1 MEKKPHFLESIDKKQ
16 FVEAGKILKN
26 HIKAAEYVDPR
37 DDYTYGPE
45 MDLLAYAILEEEGP
59 EAFARFHEDFLRF
72 FMEELEPIWGH
83 LHKGHFYMRQGLAY
97 LAIDVS
103 KAYEYFNH
111 GYQEDRLICRD
122 FYDAGQVADGE
133 IRARLSPNYVSLLII
148 ERSKPEYF
156 ASSDDRQAYFT
167 GLSRLRMEVFWER
180 HDVELYP
187 IIAAIKKLTP
197 NSEEENLLQ
206 AHKEISN
213 NAALDHTFALPPLV
227 SAFLKNLLLNKL
239 YHERNVRNFREKS
252 IRQAGLLDLVDLAES
267 EHIFPNNSLCA
278 FCQMVSILEK
288 ELSLKVEDEYSHEID
303 PVTEKRIGY
312 GLKSLLEK
320 ALVDWS
326 IYI

>member
-1 MEKKPHFLESIDKKQ
+1 MEKKSHFIESIDKKQ
-16 FVEAGKILKN
+16 FVEAGEILKK

-59 EAFARFHEDFLRF
+59 EAFANFHEDFLQF
-72 FMEELEPIWGH
+72 FIEELEPDWGH

-97 LAIDVS
+97 LAIDTS

-111 GYQEDRLICRD
+111 GYQEDRVICKD
-122 FYDAGQVADGE
+122 FFDAGQVADGE

-156 ASSDDRQAYFT
+156 ESQLDRQAYFM
-167 GLSRLRMEVFWER
+167 GLSTLRMEVFWER
-180 HDVELYP
+180 HDVEQFP

-197 NSEEENLLQ
+197 ISETENLLQ
-206 AHKEISN
+206 AYQEICN
-213 NAALDHTFALPPLV
+213 NAGLDHTFALPPLI
-227 SAFLKNLLLNKL
+227 SAFLKKMLLSKL
-239 YHERNVRNFREKS
+239 YHQKDVRKYREKS
-252 IRQAGLLDLVDLAES
+252 ARQAGLFDLVDLAES
-267 EHIFPNNSLCA
+267 EHIFPNNSLRS
-278 FCQMVSILEK
+278 FCQMVAILEK
-288 ELSLKVEDEYSHEID
+288 ELSLRVDDEYSHEID

-312 GLKSLLEK
+312 GLKALLEK